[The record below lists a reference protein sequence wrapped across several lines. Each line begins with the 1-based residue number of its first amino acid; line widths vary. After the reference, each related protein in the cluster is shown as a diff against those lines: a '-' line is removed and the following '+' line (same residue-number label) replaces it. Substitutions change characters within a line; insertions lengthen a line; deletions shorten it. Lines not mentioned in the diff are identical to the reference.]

1 MKRKIINVQFA
12 ILNFV
17 ISEKE
22 MNKISELL
30 KVGKLLTSDG
40 AWGTYLF
47 NKGLQTGSCPE
58 EWNLTND
65 KAVLEIAQSYILA
78 GADIIST
85 NSFGA
90 NKFKLMQDY
99 LEDKLSEIC
108 KSAAIISRT
117 AAGADKIV
125 AASIGQT
132 GKFLIMGDVTKE
144 ELYNSFKQ
152 QAIAFQ
158 NGGADAVCVETFYD
172 LDEAEQAIK
181 AVKENTSLEI
191 ICTFTF
197 DKTAAGFNSLTG
209 ITPQQMTEK
218 LIEFGADII
227 GANCGAGFEDMIDI
241 VKKIREASAQIP
253 IMIQANAGLPVIEN
267 NKLIYSETPEK
278 IKEIIPKIID
288 AGVNI
293 IGGCC
298 GTTPDHIKVISE
310 IIKEY
315 NSLKK

>member
-1 MKRKIINVQFA
+1 M

-17 ISEKE
+17 LREKE
-22 MNKISELL
+22 MTRISDLL
-30 KVGKLLTSDG
+30 KIGKLLTSDG

-47 NKGLQTGSCPE
+47 NKGLQTGNCPE

-65 KAVLEIAQSYILA
+65 KAVFQIAESYILA

-90 NKFKLMQDY
+90 NKFKLTQY
-99 LEDKLSEIC
+99 NLEDRFDDIC
-108 KSAAIISRT
+108 KSAVLISRA
-117 AAGADKIV
+117 AAGTNKFV
-125 AASIGQT
+125 AASIGPT
-132 GKFLIMGDVTKE
+132 GKFLIMGDVSKT
-144 ELYNSFKQ
+144 ELYDSFKK
-152 QAIAFQ
+152 QAIAFE
-158 NGGADAVCVETFYD
+158 NGGANAVCIETFYD

-181 AVKENTSLEI
+181 AVKENTTLEI

-197 DKTAAGFNSLTG
+197 NKTIAGFNSLTG
-209 ITPQQMTEK
+209 ITPHQMTEK

-227 GANCGAGFEDMIDI
+227 GANCGTGFEDMIEI
-241 VKKIREASAQIP
+241 VKNIREASAKMP
-253 IMIQANAGLPVIEN
+253 IMIQANAGLPVIKN
-267 NKLIYSETPEK
+267 DKLYYSETPEK

-288 AGVNI
+288 AGANI

-310 IIKEY
+310 IIREY
-315 NSLKK
+315 NSSEKR

>member
-1 MKRKIINVQFA
+1 MT
-12 ILNFV
+12 
-17 ISEKE
+17 
-22 MNKISELL
+22 KISDLL
-30 KVGKLLTSDG
+30 KTGKLLTSDG
-40 AWGTYLF
+40 AWGTYF
-47 NKGLQTGSCPE
+47 FSKGLQTGSCPE
-58 EWNLTND
+58 EWNLTNQ
-65 KAVLEIAQSYILA
+65 KEVLEIAENYIEA

-90 NKFKLMQDY
+90 NKFKLAQY
-99 LEDKLSEIC
+99 NLEDKLNEIC
-108 KSAAIISRT
+108 KSAAVISRT

-125 AASIGQT
+125 AASIGPT

-144 ELYNSFKQ
+144 ELYDSFKQ
-152 QAIAFQ
+152 QAIAFE
-158 NGGADAVCVETFYD
+158 NAGADAVCIETFYD

-197 DKTAAGFNSLTG
+197 DKTAGGFNSLTG
-209 ITPQQMTEK
+209 ITPQQMTKK

-227 GANCGAGFEDMIDI
+227 GANCGAGFEDMIMI
-241 VKKIREASAQIP
+241 VKKIREVSVQMP
-253 IMIQANAGLPVIEN
+253 IMIQANAGLPFLEN

-278 IKEIIPKIID
+278 IKEIIPRIID
-288 AGVNI
+288 AGANI

-310 IIKEY
+310 IVKKC
-315 NSLKK
+315 NSSRK